1 MGKSYYQLNNY
12 AKAMEG
18 LKTVAADVKY
28 EQGAE
33 AKYLISEIYFHQKE
47 MKKSEDEITDFI
59 SKNTPYQYWLGKS
72 FLLLAD
78 IYLSKNDQFQAKHTL
93 KSLYENYNDDDDG
106 IKAEAAKKLLVI
118 ENEEKSEQQ
127 KAIDSSFQIKIK
139 EQ

>member
-1 MGKSYYQLNNY
+1 LQ
-12 AKAMEG
+12 
-18 LKTVAADVKY
+18 
-28 EQGAE
+28 
-33 AKYLISEIYFHQKE
+33 
-47 MKKSEDEITDFI
+47 KSEDEITDFI

-78 IYLSKNDQFQAKHTL
+78 IYLSKDDQFQAKHTL
-93 KSLYENYNDDDDG
+93 KSLYENYNDDNDG